1 MICQGCEA
9 QMEKGFAY
17 VKGEGRTPAKFLI
30 VGEAPGATED
40 REGRPFVGET
50 GTTLRRALRELG
62 ITDFYLTNSVR
73 VRPGE
78 GNPDP
83 RMTWI
88 RQCRE
93 VCMAKTIAEV
103 QPELIV
109 CVGKSALK
117 LFTDQGN
124 IPLVRNRHKT
134 FWYKKDWWPEAI
146 PVVATWHP
154 SYINR
159 DPNAY
164 NWWITD
170 LEAYM
175 LDSTWNREILNS
187 SYREVEGL
195 SVAAQQQREFTID
208 VETTGLEPWNN
219 NTLRC
224 TGVRPSGSTTNI
236 ALSDGGYADLRAI
249 SLSPD
254 NMVKGHGLM
263 FDLMWGLEDQEIP
276 ACSVKDSLYLHYLL
290 DERYPIRGLKH
301 LARLYTPYEPVDL
314 PKGGLDYDLETVIPY
329 CSDDVALTDLV
340 IHGIEQELTATG
352 IAYQKCTSLYGRVI
366 PILAGMVRTGIPV
379 DKDVLNEAREQ
390 EEARVAKALDHI
402 GKIWENTRP
411 LAFQE
416 CPICEGTG
424 TYNKS
429 GDEGEDPCTV
439 CSNEGYWW
447 VEVEWD
453 PSVLNRPHH
462 LSDFIYKTLG
472 LGIPKMKGAKRK
484 DKRGSTAR
492 PILEAVLEEEDD
504 KSGFIEALF
513 NYRDVHENLNKYVLD
528 VQNRIALDG
537 RVRPRFNIVTRSD
550 HGGPEG
556 ARTGRLSVSKPG
568 LHSTPTGHPM
578 RRAFVPLPGHTHLV
592 QIDRSQAELTDL
604 AQITMDPNLLE
615 LINEQGDQHQRMADM
630 ATSAGYPMSR
640 SEAKTVNFGILYGIG
655 PSGLEQQTRFDRQ
668 AGARFIDL
676 WFEEYPQVKR
686 YRREIHYL
694 ALKRGYVET
703 AYGRRR
709 NFPLGLDPRSKDGS
723 KAQRQAF
730 NFIIQATA
738 NDLNMLFLKEWC
750 DHGLHDLGFPI
761 FVIHDAVL
769 FSTNDPLECMYE
781 FEVAYKSYYAEAVEE
796 FLGEDLQVV
805 MRADAKIGPNWGE
818 LVGEDDHGK
827 KLYWFSTDPDEGYID
842 NEKVLL
848 L

>member
-1 MICQGCEA
+1 MICEGCEA

-17 VKGEGRTPAKFLI
+17 VEGDGRKPAKFLI

-50 GTTLRRALRELG
+50 GTILRRALRELG

-134 FWYKKDWWPEAI
+134 FWYQDI

-164 NWWITD
+164 NWWMAD

-175 LDSTWNREILNS
+175 LDNTWQRTMLNS
-187 SYREVEGL
+187 THRAVEKL
-195 SVAAQQQREFTID
+195 SVTALNQQEFTVD
-208 VETTGLEPWNN
+208 VETTGLEPWNGDV
-219 NTLRC
+219 LRC
-224 TGVRPSGSTTNI
+224 TGIRPMGSTTNI
-236 ALSDGGYADLRAI
+236 TLSAGGYDDLRRI
-249 SLSPD
+249 SLNP
-254 NMVKGHGLM
+254 NAMIRGHSLM

-379 DKDVLNEAREQ
+379 DRRVLVEARTQ
-390 EEARVAKALDHI
+390 EETKVANTLEHLSR
-402 GKIWENTRP
+402 IWEANRP
-411 LAFQE
+411 LRPAE
-416 CPICEGTG
+416 CTECNEDDTCE
-424 TYNKS
+424 
-429 GDEGEDPCTV
+429 V
-439 CSNEGYWW
+439 CSGEEYWW
-447 VEVEWD
+447 EEVEWD
-453 PSVLNRPHH
+453 VSVLNRPHH
-462 LSDFIYKTLG
+462 LSDYIFKTLKCKLPG
-472 LGIPKMKGAKRK
+472 MKGNKRK
-484 DKRGSTAR
+484 DGRGSTAR
-492 PILEAVLEEEDD
+492 PILNMLLEETGDP
-504 KSGFIEALF
+504 SGFIEALF
-513 NYRDVHENLNKYVLD
+513 NYRDVYENLNKYVLD

-556 ARTGRLSVSKPG
+556 ARTGRMSVSKPG

-578 RRAFVPLPGHTHLV
+578 RRAFTPLPGHSHLV

-604 AQITMDPNLLE
+604 AQITMDENLLE

-655 PSGLEQQTRFDRQ
+655 PSGLEQQTRFDKSE
-668 AGARFIDL
+668 GSRFIDL
-676 WFEEYPQVKR
+676 WFKEYPEVRKT
-686 YRREIHYL
+686 RREIHYL

-703 AYGRRR
+703 TYGRRR

-805 MRADAKIGPNWGE
+805 MRADAKVGPNWGE
-818 LVGEDDHGK
+818 MIERDDDNK
-827 KLYWFSTDPDEGYID
+827 KLFWFSTDPDEGYID
-842 NEKVLL
+842 PNVF
-848 L
+848 